1 MQEQLTR
8 LKAAGQ
14 VVVDLTERGGQATDQ
29 IDLDAALYELVD
41 AVHEL
46 NRAYAALPAWPPAKA

>member
-14 VVVDLTERGGQATDQ
+14 VVVDLTERAEQATDQ
-29 IDLDAALYELVD
+29 IDLDAALV
-41 AVHEL
+41 
-46 NRAYAALPAWPPAKA
+46 